1 MRVLVVHNRY
11 SSRVPSGENLAV
23 DDEVRWLG
31 DAGVE
36 VVRHEV
42 SNDDVVAGGPMT
54 RLRDGVQAVW
64 SLSAQRRFSQLLE
77 DAEPDVV
84 HVHNLFPLLTASVPA
99 VARRRG
105 LPVVW
110 TVHNFR
116 IRCVAGTHFRDG
128 RPCHDCRPGWRVP
141 ATVHRCY
148 AGSASASALVGAATA
163 AYGTLARRRG
173 VMPVAISQEV
183 ARWLTSCGGFSRP
196 RVRVKYNGVARPDG
210 DLTRPERQDHLLY
223 LGRMSTEKGVDRLLA
238 AWEHVTSDV
247 TLRFVGDGPLAG
259 MVGDAA
265 SADRRIVAG
274 GPVPAADATACIL
287 RSRAVVVPSMWQEP
301 FGRVAAE
308 AIASGRPV
316 ITSGLGGL
324 SEIVDDS
331 SGWITGTEPA
341 ALARAIDEAAASD
354 EVVAAKGAAG
364 RDRHAR
370 LFSPEATTR
379 ALIEIYSEA
388 IDEAGR
394 HRGRA
399 G

>member
-128 RPCHDCRPGWRVP
+128 RPCHECRPGWRVP

-183 ARWLTSCGGFSRP
+183 ARWLTSRGGFSRP
-196 RVRVKYNGVARPDG
+196 RVRVKYNGVARPEG
-210 DLTRPERQDHLLY
+210 DLTPPERQDHLLY

-238 AWEHVTSDV
+238 AWKHVTSDV

-274 GPVPAADATACIL
+274 GSVPAADATACIQS
-287 RSRAVVVPSMWQEP
+287 SRAVVVPSMWQEP

-324 SEIVDDS
+324 SEIVDDA

>member
-23 DDEVRWLG
+23 DDEVRWLR

-36 VVRHEV
+36 VIRHEV
-42 SNDDVVAGGPMT
+42 SNDDVVAGGAMA
-54 RLRDGVQAVW
+54 RLRDGLQAVW

-77 DAEPDVV
+77 DTDPDVV

-99 VARRRG
+99 VARRRR

-141 ATVHRCY
+141 AAVHRCY

-163 AYGTLARRRG
+163 VYGTLARHRD
-173 VMPVAISQEV
+173 VVPVAVSEEI
-183 ARWLTSCGGFSRP
+183 ARWLASSGGFSRA
-196 RVRVKYNGVARPDG
+196 RVRVKYNGVASPEG
-210 DLTRPERQDHLLY
+210 GLSPAERQDHLLY
-223 LGRMSTEKGVDRLLA
+223 LGRLSTEKGVDHLLA
-238 AWEHVTSDV
+238 AWKHVTSDV
-247 TLRFVGDGPLAG
+247 RLRFVGDGPLAG
-259 MVGDAA
+259 MVRDAA
-265 SADRRIVAG
+265 SADRRIVKCGA
-274 GPVPAADATACIL
+274 VPSADVAASIL
-287 RSRAVVVPSMWQEP
+287 STRAVLMPSMWQEP

-308 AIASGRPV
+308 ALAAGRPV
-316 ITSGLGGL
+316 ITTGQGAA
-324 SEIVDDS
+324 SEVVDS
-331 SGWITGTEPA
+331 RCGWITGTDPM

-354 EVVAAKGAAG
+354 EVVAEKGAAG

-379 ALIEIYSEA
+379 ALIEIYGEA
-388 IDEAGR
+388 IAEAGR
-394 HRGRA
+394 RDRRSG
-399 G
+399 